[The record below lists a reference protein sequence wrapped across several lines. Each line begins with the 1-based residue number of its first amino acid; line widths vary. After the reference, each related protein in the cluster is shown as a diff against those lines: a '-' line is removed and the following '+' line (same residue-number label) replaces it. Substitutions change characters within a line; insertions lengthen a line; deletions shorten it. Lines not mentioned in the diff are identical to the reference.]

1 MVTIDFTNGARGGNQ
16 SVRLMGN
23 GRDASTPPE
32 FRFAA
37 LRLRSA

>member
-1 MVTIDFTNGARGGNQ
+1 MSWGIEERPKERNLYPEHGG
-16 SVRLMGN
+16 L
-23 GRDASTPPE
+23 GRDASTAPE